1 MKLNR
6 RYRRNIRS
14 NIPFYASATVLTML
28 TLLMF
33 YLFYIA
39 GTGIRAYGK
48 DFFSKYRCEDAT
60 FTTYMEIPDET
71 VAELEKKYD
80 LTMEKEH
87 MASADEGSYHVRIFT
102 PNEKVDRY
110 EIQDGHDLSDDGE
123 ILISAGYAEEH
134 DIREGETI
142 RIKGKEYKVAGTFLR
157 PDYLYLV
164 ENVSD
169 DYKNVSDFFLAYLT
183 KAEFNRVFGEGTV
196 NYKVIYSDRTDE
208 AAFRKEINE
217 TYFVS
222 GYLNADN
229 NKRITFV
236 YEQADMF
243 LMSSWIELVVF
254 PLLTVALV
262 CILLG
267 RRIRAEQKLIGTL
280 SAMGYENGRLMRHYS
295 LFAVIPG
302 LVGGVLTAVASL
314 LLAKPF
320 GAIGLADYEPM
331 KPAFRLP
338 LWVALAGILIPTAIY
353 YIASMLRVRSLLKA
367 DTVALLSGQVGN
379 DGKSRRILAKKK
391 LPVKRK
397 LAVRQLIGN
406 PGRSIVIFFG
416 IMLGAMLVAFAFS
429 FLDSVEA
436 VGDKAHDEFGSF
448 SYEYILGS
456 LKQGEVQDGETVM
469 ALQYEDTKS
478 RRFTIMGMDSDS
490 ELWNLKTIDGKRADL
505 NSGFYISTL
514 CEAIFDVHEGDTFTF
529 RNIAT
534 LEEHKVT
541 IRGVI
546 KNGYESYLVGSKEL
560 VSELS
565 GLPVDCYNAV
575 LSKKA
580 IPDIEAEATEMITD
594 STYRTQMEN
603 MKKSMAGVIYALM
616 VIGVIVCVAA
626 LYATI
631 NTLISENAY
640 TISMLKVLG
649 MENGRINSMM
659 ISSNHLLLIPGI
671 AAGIA
676 AAYGVMVW
684 YCVEFVEVENIM
696 IPATLKPMSIGI
708 TALLTVF
715 AYAVSLLL
723 VRGRVNRADMVDAL
737 KDGRE

>member
-14 NIPFYASATVLTML
+14 NIPFYASVTVLTML
-28 TLLMF
+28 TLLLF
-33 YLFYIA
+33 YLFYVA
-39 GTGIRAYGK
+39 GTGIRAYGE
-48 DFFSKYRCEDAT
+48 DFFDTYRCEDAT
-60 FTTYMEIPDET
+60 FSVYSEIPEGA
-71 VAELEKKYD
+71 VAELERKYS
-80 LTMEKEH
+80 LTLEKEYV
-87 MASADEGSYHVRIFT
+87 ASADEGDYHVRVFT
-102 PNEKVDRY
+102 PNRKVDLY
-110 EIQDGHDLSDDGE
+110 EIQSGHDLSDDDE

-134 DIREGETI
+134 KVAEGDII
-142 RIKGKEYKVAGTFLR
+142 RLRGRDYKVAGTFLR
-157 PDYLYLV
+157 PDYLYMV

-183 KAEFNRVFGEGTV
+183 EAEFARVFGTGTI
-196 NYKVIYSDRTDE
+196 NYKVIYSDQSDE
-208 AAFRKEINE
+208 TTFRREVNE
-217 TYFVS
+217 TYFIS
-222 GYLNADN
+222 GYLNSDN

-280 SAMGYENGRLMRHYS
+280 SALGYEQGKLMRHYS

-302 LVGGVLTAVASL
+302 LVGGTLTAVAAL
-314 LLAKPF
+314 ALAKPF
-320 GAIGLADYEPM
+320 GAVGLADYEPM

-338 LWVALAGILIPTAIY
+338 IPVALAGIVIPTAIY
-353 YIASMLRVRSLLKA
+353 YIASMLRVRALLQA
-367 DTVALLSGQVGN
+367 DTVALLAGAVGN

-416 IMLGAMLVAFAFS
+416 ICLGAMLVAFAFS

-436 VGDKAHDEFGSF
+436 VGEKAHDEFGSF
-448 SYEYILGS
+448 SYEYILGT
-456 LKQGEVQDGETVM
+456 LKQGEVADGETVLAM
-469 ALQYEDTKS
+469 QYEDTQS
-478 RRFTIMGMDSDS
+478 RRFSVLGMDAESK
-490 ELWNLKTIDGKRADL
+490 LWNLTTTGGEQADL
-505 NSGFYISTL
+505 DSGFYISTL

-541 IRGVI
+541 IHGVI
-546 KNGYESYLVGSKEL
+546 KNGYESYLVASKEL

-565 GLPVDCYNAV
+565 GLPADCYNAV
-575 LSKKA
+575 LSRTA
-580 IPDIEAEATEMITD
+580 LPDMETEATEMITD

-603 MKKSMAGVIYALM
+603 MKESMAGVIDSLM

-676 AAYGVMVW
+676 AAYGIMAW
-684 YCVEFVEVENIM
+684 YCAEFVEVENIM
-696 IPATLKPMSIGI
+696 IPATLKPTSVVL
-708 TALLTVF
+708 TALFTVV
-715 AYAVSLLL
+715 AYVISLLL

>member
-1 MKLNR
+1 M
-6 RYRRNIRS
+6 
-14 NIPFYASATVLTML
+14 
-28 TLLMF
+28 
-33 YLFYIA
+33 
-39 GTGIRAYGK
+39 
-48 DFFSKYRCEDAT
+48 
-60 FTTYMEIPDET
+60 
-71 VAELEKKYD
+71 
-80 LTMEKEH
+80 
-87 MASADEGSYHVRIFT
+87 
-102 PNEKVDRY
+102 
-110 EIQDGHDLSDDGE
+110 
-123 ILISAGYAEEH
+123 
-134 DIREGETI
+134 
-142 RIKGKEYKVAGTFLR
+142 
-157 PDYLYLV
+157 V

-183 KAEFNRVFGEGTV
+183 DAEFERVFGTGTI
-196 NYKVIYSDRTDE
+196 NYKVIYSDQSDE
-208 AAFRKEINE
+208 KAFRQEVNE

-280 SAMGYENGRLMRHYS
+280 SALGYEQGKLMRHYS

-302 LVGGVLTAVASL
+302 LVGGTLTAVASL
-314 LLAKPF
+314 VLAKPF
-320 GAIGLADYEPM
+320 GAVGLADYEPM

-338 LWVALAGILIPTAIY
+338 IWVALAGIVIPTAIY
-353 YIASMLRVRSLLKA
+353 YVASMLRVRALLQA
-367 DTVALLSGQVGN
+367 DTVALLAGAVGN

-416 IMLGAMLVAFAFS
+416 ICLGAMLVAFAFS

-436 VGDKAHDEFGSF
+436 VGEKAHDEFGSF
-448 SYEYILGS
+448 SYEYILGT
-456 LKQGEVQDGETVM
+456 LKQGEVTDGETVLAM
-469 ALQYEDTKS
+469 QYEDTQS
-478 RRFTIMGMDSDS
+478 RRFSILGMDAESK
-490 ELWNLKTIDGKRADL
+490 LWNLTTTGGEQADID
-505 NSGFYISTL
+505 SGFYISTL
-514 CEAIFDVHEGDTFTF
+514 CEAIFDVHEGDIFTF

-534 LEEHKVT
+534 LEEHRVT

-546 KNGYESYLVGSKEL
+546 KNGYESYLVASKEL

-565 GLPVDCYNAV
+565 GLPADCYNAV
-575 LSKKA
+575 LSKTA
-580 IPDIEAEATEMITD
+580 LPDMEAEATEMITD

-603 MKKSMAGVIYALM
+603 MKESMAGVIDALM
-616 VIGVIVCVAA
+616 IIGVIVCVAA

-676 AAYGVMVW
+676 AAYGIMAW
-684 YCVEFVEVENIM
+684 YCAEFVEVENIM
-696 IPATLKPMSIGI
+696 IPATLKPVSIVL
-708 TALLTVF
+708 TALFTVV
-715 AYAVSLLL
+715 AYVISLLL

>member
-14 NIPFYASATVLTML
+14 NLPFYASATVLSML

-39 GTGIRAYGK
+39 GTGIRAYGEE
-48 DFFSKYRCEDAT
+48 FFEKYRCEDAT
-60 FTTYMEIPDET
+60 FTVYSEIPDEA
-71 VAELEKKYD
+71 VENLQKKYE

-87 MASADEGSYHVRIFT
+87 MASVDEGSYHVRIFT

-110 EIQDGHDLSDDGE
+110 EIQDGHDLNDDGE
-123 ILISAGYAEEH
+123 ILISAGYAKEH

-142 RIKGKEYKVAGTFLR
+142 RIKGKDYKVAGTFLR

-183 KAEFNRVFGEGTV
+183 RNEFHRVFGEGTV
-196 NYKVIYSDRTDE
+196 NYKVIYSDSTDE

-222 GYLNADN
+222 GYLNADS

-243 LMSSWIELVVF
+243 LMSSWFELLVF

-280 SAMGYENGRLMRHYS
+280 SAMGYERGKLMRHYS
-295 LFAVIPG
+295 LFGVIPG
-302 LVGGVLTAVASL
+302 LIGGVLTAIAAL
-314 LLAKPF
+314 FLAKPF
-320 GAIGLADYEPM
+320 GSVGLADYEPM

-338 LWVALAGILIPTAIY
+338 LWTALAGIAIPTAIY
-353 YIASMLRVRSLLKA
+353 YFGSMLRVRKLLKA

-391 LPVKRK
+391 LPIKRK

-416 IMLGAMLVAFAFS
+416 IFLGAMLVAFAFS
-429 FLDSVEA
+429 FLDSVDA
-436 VGDKAHDEFGSF
+436 VGDRAHDEFGTF

-456 LKQGEVQDGETVM
+456 LKQGDVPDGETVL
-469 ALQYEDTKS
+469 ALQYEDGES
-478 RRFTIMGMDSDS
+478 RRFTMMGMDSES
-490 ELWNLKTIDGKRADL
+490 QLWNLTTTDGRHADL
-505 NSGFYISTL
+505 DSGFYISTL
-514 CEAIFDVHEGDTFTF
+514 CEEIFDVHEGDTFTF

-534 LEEHKVT
+534 LEEQKVK
-541 IRGVI
+541 ILGVI
-546 KNGYESYLVGSKEL
+546 KNGYESYLIGSKEH
-560 VSELS
+560 VSEIS
-565 GLPVDCYNAV
+565 GLPADCYNAV

-580 IPDIEAEATEMITD
+580 LPDMEAEATEMVTD

-696 IPATLKPMSIGI
+696 IPATLKPVSIAI

>member
-14 NIPFYASATVLTML
+14 NIPFYASVTVLTML

-33 YLFYIA
+33 YLFYVA
-39 GTGIRAYGK
+39 GTGIRAYGE
-48 DFFSKYRCEDAT
+48 DFFDTYRCEDAT
-60 FTTYMEIPDET
+60 FSVYSEIPEGA
-71 VAELEKKYD
+71 VAELERKYS
-80 LTMEKEH
+80 LTLEKEH
-87 MASADEGSYHVRIFT
+87 TASADEGSYHMRVFT
-102 PNEKVDRY
+102 PNHKVDLY
-110 EIQDGHDLSDDGE
+110 EIQDGHDLVDDGE

-134 DIREGETI
+134 KIGEGDTI
-142 RIKGKEYKVAGTFLR
+142 RLKGRDYKVAGTFLR

-183 KAEFNRVFGEGTV
+183 PAEFERVFGAGTI
-196 NYKVIYSDRTDE
+196 NYKVIYSDQSDE
-208 AAFRKEINE
+208 KEFRQEVNE
-217 TYFVS
+217 TYYVS

-280 SAMGYENGRLMRHYS
+280 SALGYEQGKLMRHYS

-302 LVGGVLTAVASL
+302 LVGGTLTAVASL
-314 LLAKPF
+314 ALAKPF

-331 KPAFRLP
+331 KPEFRLP
-338 LWVALAGILIPTAIY
+338 IWVALAGIIIPTAIY
-353 YIASMLRVRSLLKA
+353 YVASMLRVRALLQA
-367 DTVALLSGQVGN
+367 DTVALLAGAVGN

-416 IMLGAMLVAFAFS
+416 ICLGAMLVAFAFS

-436 VGDKAHDEFGSF
+436 VGEKAHDEFGSF
-448 SYEYILGS
+448 SYEYILGT
-456 LKQGEVQDGETVM
+456 LRQGEVTDGETVLAM
-469 ALQYEDTKS
+469 QYEDTKS
-478 RRFTIMGMDSDS
+478 RRFSILGMDADS
-490 ELWNLKTIDGKRADL
+490 RLWNLTTTSGDRADL
-505 NSGFYISTL
+505 VSGFYISTL

-546 KNGYESYLVGSKEL
+546 KNGYESYLVASKEL
-560 VSELS
+560 VAELS

-575 LSKKA
+575 LSKTA
-580 IPDIEAEATEMITD
+580 LPDMEAEATEMITD

-603 MKKSMAGVIYALM
+603 MKESMAGVIDALM

-671 AAGIA
+671 VAGIA
-676 AAYGVMVW
+676 AAYGIMAW
-684 YCVEFVEVENIM
+684 YCAEFVEVENIM
-696 IPATLKPMSIGI
+696 IPATLKPISIVL
-708 TALLTVF
+708 TALFTVV
-715 AYAVSLLL
+715 AYVISLLL

>member
-6 RYRRNIRS
+6 RYRRNIRN
-14 NIPFYASATVLTML
+14 NIPFYASVTVLTML

-33 YLFYIA
+33 YLFYVA
-39 GTGIRAYGK
+39 GTGIRAYGE
-48 DFFSKYRCEDAT
+48 DFFDRYRCEDAT
-60 FTTYMEIPDET
+60 FSVYSEIPEEA
-71 VAELEKKYD
+71 VAELERKYS
-80 LTMEKEH
+80 LTLEKEH
-87 MASADEGSYHVRIFT
+87 MASADEGSYHMRVFT
-102 PNEKVDRY
+102 PNRKVDLY
-110 EIQDGHDLSDDGE
+110 EIQSGHDLSGDDE

-134 DIREGETI
+134 KVGEGDTI
-142 RIKGKEYKVAGTFLR
+142 RLKDRDYKVAGTFLR
-157 PDYLYLV
+157 PDYLYMV

-183 KAEFNRVFGEGTV
+183 DAEFERVFGTGTI
-196 NYKVIYSDRTDE
+196 NYKVIYSDQSDE
-208 AAFRKEINE
+208 KAFRQEVNE

-280 SAMGYENGRLMRHYS
+280 SALGYEQGKLMRHYS

-302 LVGGVLTAVASL
+302 LVGGTLTAVASL
-314 LLAKPF
+314 VLAKPF
-320 GAIGLADYEPM
+320 GAVGLADYEPM

-338 LWVALAGILIPTAIY
+338 IWVALAGIVIPTAIY
-353 YIASMLRVRSLLKA
+353 YVASMLRVRALLQA
-367 DTVALLSGQVGN
+367 DTVALLAGAVGN

-416 IMLGAMLVAFAFS
+416 ICLGAMLVAFAFS

-436 VGDKAHDEFGSF
+436 VGEKAHDEFGSF
-448 SYEYILGS
+448 SYEYILGT
-456 LKQGEVQDGETVM
+456 LKQGEVTDGETVLAM
-469 ALQYEDTKS
+469 QYEDTQS
-478 RRFTIMGMDSDS
+478 RRFSILGMDAESK
-490 ELWNLKTIDGKRADL
+490 LWNLTTTGGEQADID
-505 NSGFYISTL
+505 SGFYISTL
-514 CEAIFDVHEGDTFTF
+514 CEAIFDVHEGDIFTF

-534 LEEHKVT
+534 LEEHRVT

-546 KNGYESYLVGSKEL
+546 KNGYESYLVASKEL

-565 GLPVDCYNAV
+565 GLPADCYNAV
-575 LSKKA
+575 LSKTA
-580 IPDIEAEATEMITD
+580 LPDMEAEATEMITD

-603 MKKSMAGVIYALM
+603 MKESMAGVIDALM
-616 VIGVIVCVAA
+616 IIGVIVCVAA

-676 AAYGVMVW
+676 AAYGIMAW
-684 YCVEFVEVENIM
+684 YCAEFVEVENIM
-696 IPATLKPMSIGI
+696 IPATLKPVSIVL
-708 TALLTVF
+708 TALFTVV
-715 AYAVSLLL
+715 AYVISLLL